1 MTDLIQR
8 LRAATGPDRELDA
21 EICRRLGYEVRT
33 DGGRGHYY
41 EPKKNWSWENVPA
54 YTASL
59 DAAMTLVPDE
69 TMASVGRWK
78 HCEAGTWHWSAQI
91 LPVCRIVESHERHQ
105 AEAPTP
111 ALALTIAAL
120 LARGIK

>member
-21 EICRRLGYEVRT
+21 EIYRFIPVSDRQHLVV
-33 DGGRGHYY
+33 
-41 EPKKNWSWENVPA
+41 VPA

-59 DAAMTLVPDE
+59 DAAITLIPDGLDWE
-69 TMASVGRWK
+69 VKTAPHRKGAIARVVSMDATFW
-78 HCEAGTWHWSAQI
+78 
-91 LPVCRIVESHERHQ
+91 
-105 AEAPTP
+105 AEAATP

-120 LARGIK
+120 LARGLTERAGGG